1 MNFHRRRIVDRGVG
15 GGRAAAATFNKA
27 IANLVGPIKRGGG
40 KSDPSP
46 KRPSLSSIPS
56 LPCLVS
62 HSPPRLH
69 SIRVFVRIVGQTIDF
84 DNNVRS

>member
-40 KSDPSP
+40 KSDPSL

-56 LPCLVS
+56 LPSSRVS
-62 HSPPRLH
+62 FPP
-69 SIRVFVRIVGQTIDF
+69 SITQHKGICS
-84 DNNVRS
+84 NSWPNY